1 MQLSS
6 SCKLIGLFNK
16 DLETWST
23 STVSKLIDENEVK
36 NLLHERNIA
45 REQKDFSKSDQI
57 RELLNSKGI
66 AIEDKD
72 GKTNWKYK

>member
-16 DLETWST
+16 DLESWNRST
-23 STVSKLIDENEVK
+23 ISKFIDENAIK
-36 NLLHERNIA
+36 NLLQERNIA
-45 REQKDFSKSDQI
+45 REQKDFVKSDQI
-57 RELLNSKGI
+57 REMLNSKGV
-66 AIEDKD
+66 AIEDRD